1 MPPPS
6 SCAELG
12 FFWSSRSQNGLLF
25 VASLLPP
32 AGVPRPAPLKSCTAA
47 VGEEGDSLVEAAS
60 TVLPWA
66 AVPVLPWAAV
76 PPACFSQYPGGNPA
90 GVETTAL
97 RREALR
103 RIGFV
108 WVGSPGAPRGEA
120 MRCGCQLLRAWGHF
134 LTPRFGSCVGA
145 DGAASGEEFFG
156 EARQWR
162 VEWQGKVMGSAET
175 LSTEEVGDARQC
187 RAAIDRGERAVL
199 QRVRDA
205 EQQREKRRAE
215 ERSTEESVR
224 PPRTSTY
231 STAITACY
239 ASITTVSFFVIFD
252 LTRTTRL

>member
-1 MPPPS
+1 MVG
-6 SCAELG
+6 AEVAVLG
-12 FFWSSRSQNGLLF
+12 EDSRK
-25 VASLLPP
+25 LPVFARGCVVEP
-32 AGVPRPAPLKSCTAA
+32 MAPL
-47 VGEEGDSLVEAAS
+47 
-60 TVLPWA
+60 
-66 AVPVLPWAAV
+66 
-76 PPACFSQYPGGNPA
+76 
-90 GVETTAL
+90 
-97 RREALR
+97 
-103 RIGFV
+103 
-108 WVGSPGAPRGEA
+108 
-120 MRCGCQLLRAWGHF
+120 
-134 LTPRFGSCVGA
+134 
-145 DGAASGEEFFG
+145 ASGEEFFG
-156 EARQWR
+156 EAQQWR

-239 ASITTVSFFVIFD
+239 ASITTVSFFVILD